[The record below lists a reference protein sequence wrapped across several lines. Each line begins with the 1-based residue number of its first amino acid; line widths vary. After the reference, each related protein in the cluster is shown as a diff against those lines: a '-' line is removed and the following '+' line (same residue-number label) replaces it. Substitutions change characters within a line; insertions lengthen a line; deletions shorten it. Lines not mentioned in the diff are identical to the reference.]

1 MSTSRPNVLNFISVL
16 IDYLDIR
23 NLSSFS
29 IPDGD
34 ENMDES
40 KFIEDI
46 KKENMSSVIA
56 TKAIM
61 TKIKLEMMQDDVDVE
76 EEDSKYLARANSRST
91 RLSGHCD
98 LLSEISRPSVTTSSV
113 SRLSSAS
120 VSSCV
125 STSSRVSTRSRTS
138 SSSGFGDVPVAASS
152 FMHAPGGIEAPDKP
166 ATRARF
172 RISSNFGSPIR
183 ASYPVSKYFMPTP
196 NAKTP
201 STAAS
206 KSRVDFRDKL
216 SESLYSPSRTRVMLI
231 TGDSHRSPSRV
242 PVRKSI
248 SAETLHFEYS
258 SPVRDVRRHVVKF
271 STPSAASRPSRHSF
285 SSQPRAPNHPNL
297 FGDDFSD
304 DNGAGDHDTTLT
316 DRARAAFMQ
325 PRLGRVSFATT
336 ASNSSIN
343 TLSPPTSSIYC
354 KDLSVVTRGLNGISL
369 SESPNKGNAKA
380 TAIIAPTAKPK
391 PIITSTTEKAGL
403 VMPAKLKPGNGAV
416 GGSLR
421 PIAASSP
428 KTAPS
433 PSRPNA
439 TFHTTPSRSKYGN
452 NVRSSGYGT
461 QQNLNSTFGATVR
474 IFTPSIC

>member
-1 MSTSRPNVLNFISVL
+1 
-16 IDYLDIR
+16 
-23 NLSSFS
+23 
-29 IPDGD
+29 
-34 ENMDES
+34 MDES
-40 KFIEDI
+40 KFIEEI
-46 KKENMSSVIA
+46 KKENMSTAIA
-56 TKAIM
+56 TKAIV

-76 EEDSKYLARANSRST
+76 EEDNMYLARANCRSN
-91 RLSGHCD
+91 RLSGRCD

-113 SRLSSAS
+113 SRLSSTS
-120 VSSCV
+120 VTS
-125 STSSRVSTRSRTS
+125 STSTTSRLSTRSRASS
-138 SSSGFGDVPVAASS
+138 SSSGFGDVPVATSS
-152 FMHAPGGIEAPDKP
+152 FMHPPGGTEAPDKP
-166 ATRARF
+166 STRTRF

-231 TGDSHRSPSRV
+231 TGDSQRSPSRV

-248 SAETLHFEYS
+248 SAETLHFEYN
-258 SPVRDVRRHVVKF
+258 SPVRDARRHVKF
-271 STPSAASRPSRHSF
+271 STPSAGNRPSTRHSF

-304 DNGAGDHDTTLT
+304 DIGTGDHDTTLT
-316 DRARAAFMQ
+316 NRARAAFME
-325 PRLGRVSFATT
+325 PRLGRLSYATT

-343 TLSPPTSSIYC
+343 TLSPPTSSVYTR
-354 KDLSVVTRGLNGISL
+354 DLSVVTRGFGGINL
-369 SESPNKGNAKA
+369 CESPNKGIAKA
-380 TAIIAPTAKPK
+380 TAVIAPTAKPK
-391 PIITSTTEKAGL
+391 PIITSTAEKGGL
-403 VMPAKLKPGNGAV
+403 IMPSKLKPGVGTAAA

-433 PSRPNA
+433 PHRPNR
-439 TFHTTPSRSKYGN
+439 TFQTTPSRTKYGN
-452 NVRSSGYGT
+452 NVRSSGYGA
-461 QQNLNSTFGATVR
+461 QQNLNSTFGASVR
-474 IFTPSIC
+474 IF